1 MSRSTLRWAIIVL
14 TLATV
19 GIHWYLVPLQG
30 IPAGIPF
37 ILNGLGYLVLMGTV
51 LFKLPIISDFLA
63 GRPGWAH
70 YALIAFTVV
79 TMLAWVAIGDKSF
92 STWLGQIGWVDKIT
106 EVLLIVA
113 VWLHLRTPEA

>member
-1 MSRSTLRWAIIVL
+1 MSRSTLRLVIIVL

-19 GIHWYLVPLQG
+19 GIHWYLVLLQG

-37 ILNGLGYLVLMGTV
+37 FLNGLGYLVLMGAV
-51 LFKLPIISDFLA
+51 VFNLPVISDFLA

-70 YALIAFTVV
+70 YALIGFTAV
-79 TMLAWVAIGDKSF
+79 TIVAWVAIGDKSF
-92 STWLGQIGWVDKIT
+92 TTFLGQIGWADKII

-113 VWLHLRTPEA
+113 TWLHLRSEA